1 MKRDGKLMD
10 LEQASHRSE
19 QQIDVIKSMATHV
32 INTDNMN
39 IVQQAAATIAALGIK
54 VVQNA

>member
-1 MKRDGKLMD
+1 MD
-10 LEQASHRSE
+10 LEHASHRSE
-19 QQIDVIKSMATHV
+19 QQIDVIKSIATHV

-39 IVQQAAATIAALGIK
+39 IEQQAAATIAALGIK